1 MRTTQER
8 YGMVYQIEPTENLSI
23 IKEVLEHIDK
33 DLAFNNKIT
42 KGFDLVFEKVFNGF
56 HLFGLLK
63 RKILQGDNKLIKAKA
78 IERIKRL
85 RNNKVKIELYDNC
98 KLDFNGQMITLD
110 DIKNKIENSKEY
122 KTKQNDIKDF
132 MNYEISIEIENE
144 ELYLSFK
151 ELKIIDKIKDLM
163 K

>member
-1 MRTTQER
+1 M
-8 YGMVYQIEPTENLSI
+8 
-23 IKEVLEHIDK
+23 
-33 DLAFNNKIT
+33 
-42 KGFDLVFEKVFNGF
+42 
-56 HLFGLLK
+56 
-63 RKILQGDNKLIKAKA
+63 QGDNKLIKAKA

-98 KLDFNGQMITLD
+98 KIDFNGQIITLD
-110 DIKNKIENSKEY
+110 DIKIKIENSKEY
-122 KTKQNDIKDF
+122 KIKHNDIKDF

-151 ELKIIDKIKDLM
+151 ELKIIDKIKDLI